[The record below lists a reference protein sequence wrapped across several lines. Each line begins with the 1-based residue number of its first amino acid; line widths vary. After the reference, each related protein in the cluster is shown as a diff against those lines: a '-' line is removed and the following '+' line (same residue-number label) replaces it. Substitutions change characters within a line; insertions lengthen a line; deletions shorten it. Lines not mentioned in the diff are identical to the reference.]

1 VHNKTFVGGVLPTY
15 DPIRI
20 GLVSAVVSFS
30 LNLHRLDFRKL
41 EVESSPL
48 VVSCFN
54 NITSVMARAFARLDI
69 ILLRLVIAYVVFL
82 PPHFLCDEC
91 NLS

>member
-15 DPIRI
+15 DPIWI

-30 LNLHRLDFRKL
+30 LNLHHLDFRKL

-54 NITSVMARAFARLDI
+54 NIIDVK
-69 ILLRLVIAYVVFL
+69 Y
-82 PPHFLCDEC
+82 
-91 NLS
+91 